1 MRPNKIRRLAAAAA
15 LGAAAAAIWV
25 APEAK
30 ADDVQTYLE
39 VLEERGIYAKSGEGT
54 LVMAGQMV
62 CNGIEN
68 GYTPMQMAEKVYYAT
83 DSSITAGDAGYIVG
97 AAVAGLC
104 PEYLY
109 LMEGN

>member
-39 VLEERGIYAKSGEGT
+39 VLEERGIY
-54 LVMAGQMV
+54 
-62 CNGIEN
+62 
-68 GYTPMQMAEKVYYAT
+68 EK
-83 DSSITAGDAGYIVG
+83 
-97 AAVAGLC
+97 
-104 PEYLY
+104 
-109 LMEGN
+109 